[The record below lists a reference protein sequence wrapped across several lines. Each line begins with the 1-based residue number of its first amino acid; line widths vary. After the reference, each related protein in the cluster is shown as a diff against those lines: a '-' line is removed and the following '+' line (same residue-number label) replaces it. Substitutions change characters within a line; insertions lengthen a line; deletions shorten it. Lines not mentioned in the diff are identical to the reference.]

1 MLHQTERTE
10 AVAGSLQAMRS
21 ISRLVIIIGV
31 VIALAGGLV
40 WLIGAISAK
49 AAATVT
55 TEECKPT
62 RTEWPPQRFELN
74 EPGEWMLTVT
84 NVDTV
89 TWKPATYKLWANKPY
104 RVMSSDP
111 ETGKRLEAKMPKTA
125 MYWYGARADFGV
137 GHLWMAAI
145 DSGTVVMVQRVM

>member
-1 MLHQTERTE
+1 MVADESSE
-10 AVAGSLQAMRS
+10 AKISSVPRWAWMILILTVSVLVAVGISLLMGDS
-21 ISRLVIIIGV
+21 KGKE
-31 VIALAGGLV
+31 AGGQSQ
-40 WLIGAISAK
+40 AQ
-49 AAATVT
+49 AT
-55 TEECKPT
+55 CS
-62 RTEWPPQRFELN
+62 PQRFELN

-145 DSGTVVMVQRVM
+145 DSGTVVMVQRVQRVM